1 MQTQRTPHP
10 FLTAVRSLRRAVL
23 LAVLGVGAL
32 TATAQTPSGYW
43 NFDLANREQL
53 ISGSGTLT
61 KNGTGSTTTGPNG
74 ATDGAV
80 QFSGNGGWYR
90 CNHGMPANGGTSS
103 YVRQYTLM
111 WDLKYPNSG
120 TWKCLLQTNG
130 DNANDSD
137 LFIKNSGTAGTIGGA
152 SGLGGYS
159 SNATAANTWYR
170 IVMTCDTTLGS
181 GDVKIYVNGSLWYTS
196 TKSISS
202 DGAYALDLDDFLISR
217 DNDGE
222 HDTMVLS
229 AFATWNSTLSAAQVA
244 TLGTTAN
251 VLVKN
256 SQTVTFTNP
265 GTKTY
270 GDAAFGLSA
279 SASSGLGVTFSVVSG
294 PATVDGST
302 LTLTGAGTVTARAS
316 QGGDANWNAVASADQ
331 SFTVSPKSVTVTAT
345 AKAKTYG
352 DADPALTYA
361 ADGLVGEDVLSGALT
376 RALGENAGA
385 YAIGQGTL
393 TAGANYALAFTAA
406 DLTIGKAT
414 LICRA
419 ADATRVRGQPNPA
432 FAITYTGFVFGEDAA
447 VLDEAPTTSTA
458 ATAASPAGAY
468 PITVQG
474 GQDDNYEFSS
484 EQGTLQVFGRGTL
497 IRVD

>member
-1 MQTQRTPHP
+1 LLSAASGLAAPAP
-10 FLTAVRSLRRAVL
+10 F
-23 LAVLGVGAL
+23 
-32 TATAQTPSGYW
+32 GYW

-61 KNGTGSTTTGPNG
+61 KNGTGTTATGPNG

-80 QFSGNGGWYR
+80 QISGNGGWYR
-90 CNHGMPANGGTSS
+90 CNHGMSANGGTSS

-111 WDLKYPNSG
+111 WDVKYPNSG

-181 GDVKIYVNGSLWYTS
+181 GDVKVYVNGSLWYTS
-196 TKSISS
+196 TKSITS

-217 DNDGE
+217 DNDSE
-222 HDTMVLS
+222 HDTLVLS
-229 AFATWNSTLSAAQVA
+229 AFATWNSALSAVDVA
-244 TLGTTAN
+244 SLGSTST

-256 SQTVTFTNP
+256 SQTVTFNALAN
-265 GTKTY
+265 KTY
-270 GDAAFGLSA
+270 GDAAFALDA

-294 PATVDGST
+294 PASWNGST
-302 LTLTGAGTVTARAS
+302 LILTGAGTVTVRAA
-316 QGGDANWNAVASADQ
+316 QGGDANWSAAANVDR
-331 SFTVSPKSVTVTAT
+331 SFTVNPKPLTVA
-345 AKAKTYG
+345 AAARAKTYG

-361 ADGLVGEDVLSGALT
+361 ADGLVGGDALSGALT
-376 RALGENAGA
+376 RAAGENAGA
-385 YAIGQGTL
+385 YAIGLGSL
-393 TAGANYALAFTAA
+393 DAGANYTLDFTGAN
-406 DLTIGKAT
+406 LTIGKAT
-414 LICRA
+414 LVCRA
-419 ADATRVRGQPNPA
+419 ADATRARGQPNPA
-432 FAITYTGFVFGEDAA
+432 FAITYTGFVFEEGVA
-447 VLDEAPTTSTA
+447 VLDEEPAA
-458 ATAASPAGAY
+458 ATTATTESPAGAY
-468 PITVQG
+468 PITVKG
-474 GQDDNYEFSS
+474 GQDDNYEFSR

-497 IRVD
+497 IRLD